1 MHLNDKQRIMKTAN
15 YVQIRFISGCL
26 LALFMAEPIL
36 SAPAKNTW
44 VVENKYIKLEMIART
59 PEQMAAFYEARGFP
73 KAAIRELAQ
82 MCFIT
87 TSLKN
92 KSRDVIWMKLANWKF
107 TGKLGPLKRFH
118 RNELK
123 ARWQQIGL
131 AQQYQSTFRWTLIP
145 EVLDYRPDER
155 EGGNIVLQR
164 TDEPFSLQAQ
174 FVMGAEQDGKRL
186 SVKIDDLRCAED

>member
-1 MHLNDKQRIMKTAN
+1 MKIAN
-15 YVQIRFISGCL
+15 YFQIRFIAASL
-26 LALFMAEPIL
+26 PALFMGGLVLA
-36 SAPAKNTW
+36 APSKDNW
-44 VVENKYIKLEMIART
+44 IVENKYIKLEMIART

-73 KAAIRELAQ
+73 KTAIRELGQ

-87 TSLKN
+87 VRLTN
-92 KSRDVIWMKLANWKF
+92 KSHDVIWMKLDNWKF
-107 TGKLGPLKRFH
+107 TSKQGRLKRFH

-164 TDEPFSLQAQ
+164 TAEAFSFQAQ
-174 FVMGAEQDGKRL
+174 FVMGAEEDGR
-186 SVKIDDLRCAED
+186 SISIRINNLRCAED

>member
-1 MHLNDKQRIMKTAN
+1 MHLNLKQPIMKTAH
-15 YVQIRFISGCL
+15 YFQIQSMIVCL
-26 LALFMAEPIL
+26 ATLLMAESVLAAPIR
-36 SAPAKNTW
+36 SNW
-44 VVENKYIKLEMIART
+44 VVENEYIKLEMIART

-73 KAAIRELAQ
+73 KTAIRELGQ

-107 TGKLGPLKRFH
+107 TGKQGPLKRFH

-164 TDEPFSLQAQ
+164 TDQPFSLQAQ
-174 FVMGAEQDGKRL
+174 FIMGAEQDGKRL
-186 SVKIDDLRCAED
+186 SVKIGDLRCAQD

>member
-1 MHLNDKQRIMKTAN
+1 MKTAN

-36 SAPAKNTW
+36 AAPAKNTW

-73 KAAIRELAQ
+73 KAAIRELAR

-107 TGKLGPLKRFH
+107 TGKQGSLKRFH

-164 TDEPFSLQAQ
+164 TGKPFSLQAQ
-174 FVMGAEQDGKRL
+174 FVMGTEQDGKHL

>member
-1 MHLNDKQRIMKTAN
+1 MKTAE
-15 YVQIRFISGCL
+15 YFQIQSMSVCL
-26 LALFMAEPIL
+26 AALLMAEAV
-36 SAPAKNTW
+36 SAAPATNNW

-73 KAAIRELAQ
+73 KVAIRELGQ

-87 TSLKN
+87 TSLRN
-92 KSRDVIWMKLANWKF
+92 KSRDVIWMNLANWKF
-107 TGKLGPLKRFH
+107 ITKQGPLKRFH

-174 FVMGAEQDGKRL
+174 FVMGAEQQGETL
-186 SVKIDDLRCAED
+186 SVQIDNLRCAED